1 MSCMRRCTP
10 PDAGQGIGGE
20 AEGDAMS
27 CMRRCTPPVHA
38 GRGPFA
44 GVVAM
49 VLAYALL
56 LHSVGAPGADLAEA
70 WSGLLEGDFLPEV
83 PEREAAT
90 LRSAWG
96 AMLAGYPERAIE
108 GGARTLEEAERIPAA
123 YRRHHRFYDR
133 GREDWMGRLAPYR
146 LHIEDA
152 ARRFDVPAVVL
163 GAVILQ
169 ESGGDAGARA
179 TGTSAKGLM
188 QTIDATF
195 ALAKQTLAKRNLH
208 IADPLLAR
216 DSILAGA
223 WYLSYC
229 YDLAVRDERV
239 QGRREHP
246 QTWRSAL
253 EYYYAGPGWG
263 RDPRPIIHVYRNG
276 ERTRIHKAKYS
287 DGVLAYVRG
296 LGGPG

>member
-1 MSCMRRCTP
+1 MNLMRLRP
-10 PDAGQGIGGE
+10 SRVPE
-20 AEGDAMS
+20 S
-27 CMRRCTPPVHA
+27 
-38 GRGPFA
+38 RGSLPAF
-44 GVVAM
+44 VAM
-49 VLAYALL
+49 ALACMLM
-56 LHSVGAPGADLAEA
+56 LHPAGAPAARLADL
-70 WSGLLEGDFLPEV
+70 WSDLLTSYFLPEA

-96 AMLAGYPERAIE
+96 DMLAGYPARAIE
-108 GGARTLEEAERIPAA
+108 RGARTLEEAERIPAA
-123 YRRHHRFYDR
+123 YRRHHRFFDR
-133 GREDWMGRLAPYR
+133 GREDWTGRIEPWR
-146 LHIEDA
+146 SHIEDA

-169 ESGGDAGARA
+169 ESGGDEKAKAK
-179 TGTSAKGLM
+179 GTSAKGLM

-195 ALAKQTLAKRNLH
+195 ALAKKTLAKKGLP
-208 IADPLLAR
+208 IANPLVAR

-229 YDLAVRDERV
+229 YDLAARDHGSS
-239 QGRREHP
+239 GRREDP
-246 QTWRSAL
+246 EAWRRAL

-276 ERTRIHKAKYS
+276 QRTRIHKAKYS

-296 LGGPG
+296 LGAPGQTAGG

>member
-1 MSCMRRCTP
+1 MNSMTGRP
-10 PDAGQGIGGE
+10 A
-20 AEGDAMS
+20 
-27 CMRRCTPPVHA
+27 PVHE
-38 GRGPFA
+38 GRGLLPA
-44 GVVAM
+44 CVVMA
-49 VLAYALL
+49 LACALM
-56 LHSVGAPGADLAEA
+56 LHPASVPAARLADLWADV
-70 WSGLLEGDFLPEV
+70 LQDYYLPEA

-96 AMLAGYPERAIE
+96 DMLAGYPERAIE
-108 GGARTLEEAERIPAA
+108 RGARTLEEAERIPAA
-123 YRRHHRFYDR
+123 YRRHHRFFDR
-133 GREDWMGRLAPYR
+133 GREDWTGRLEPYR
-146 LHIEDA
+146 SHIEDA

-169 ESGGDAGARA
+169 ESGGNARA
-179 TGTSAKGLM
+179 KAKGTSAKGLM

-195 ALAKQTLAKRNLH
+195 ALAKKTLANKDLRISN
-208 IADPLLAR
+208 PLVAR

-229 YDLAVRDERV
+229 YDLAVRDHGSE
-239 QGRREHP
+239 GRREDP
-246 QTWRSAL
+246 VSWRRAL

-276 ERTRIHKAKYS
+276 QRTRIHKAKYS

-296 LGGPG
+296 LGAPGQTAGG

>member
-1 MSCMRRCTP
+1 MNRMRRRP
-10 PDAGQGIGGE
+10 
-20 AEGDAMS
+20 S
-27 CMRRCTPPVHA
+27 PVHR
-38 GRGPFA
+38 GRGPLPAF
-44 GVVAM
+44 VAM
-49 VLAYALL
+49 AFACALM
-56 LHSVGAPGADLAEA
+56 LHPAGAPAAGLADA
-70 WSGLLEGDFLPEV
+70 WSGLLENYYLPEA

-96 AMLAGYPERAIE
+96 DMLAGYPERAIE
-108 GGARTLEEAERIPAA
+108 RGARTLEEAERIPAA
-123 YRRHHRFYDR
+123 YRRHHRFFDR
-133 GREDWMGRLAPYR
+133 GREDWTSRLEPWR
-146 LHIEDA
+146 SHIEDA
-152 ARRFDVPAVVL
+152 ARRFDVPAVVI

-169 ESGGDAGARA
+169 ESGGDAEAKA
-179 TGTSAKGLM
+179 KGTSAKGLM

-195 ALAKQTLAKRNLH
+195 ALAKKTLAKRGVR
-208 IADPLLAR
+208 IANPLVAR

-229 YDLAVRDERV
+229 YDLAIRDHRAK
-239 QGRREHP
+239 GKRNDPDAWRR
-246 QTWRSAL
+246 AL

-296 LGGPG
+296 LSGPG

>member
-1 MSCMRRCTP
+1 MNPMRHRPAPAHEGRGLLPACVVMALACVLMLHPGGASAARLADLWSDLLTNYAL
-10 PDAGQGIGGE
+10 PDA
-20 AEGDAMS
+20 
-27 CMRRCTPPVHA
+27 
-38 GRGPFA
+38 
-44 GVVAM
+44 
-49 VLAYALL
+49 
-56 LHSVGAPGADLAEA
+56 
-70 WSGLLEGDFLPEV
+70 

-96 AMLAGYPERAIE
+96 DMLAGYPARAIE
-108 GGARTLEEAERIPAA
+108 RGARTLEEAERIPAA
-123 YRRHHRFYDR
+123 YRRHHRFFDR
-133 GREDWMGRLAPYR
+133 GREDWIGRLEPHR
-146 LHIEDA
+146 SLIEDA

-169 ESGGDAGARA
+169 ESGGDAKARA
-179 TGTSAKGLM
+179 KGTSAKGLM

-195 ALAKQTLAKRNLH
+195 ALAKKTLAKKDLRIGN
-208 IADPLLAR
+208 PLVAR

-229 YDLAVRDERV
+229 YDLAVRDHGPK
-239 QGRREHP
+239 GRRDDPEA
-246 QTWRSAL
+246 WRRAL

-276 ERTRIHKAKYS
+276 QRTRIHKAKYS

-296 LGGPG
+296 FSAPG

>member
-1 MSCMRRCTP
+1 MTLMS
-10 PDAGQGIGGE
+10 
-20 AEGDAMS
+20 GDPTRPSPA
-27 CMRRCTPPVHA
+27 PVHE
-38 GRGPFA
+38 GRGLLSA
-44 GVVAM
+44 SVAM
-49 VLAYALL
+49 ALACVLM
-56 LHSVGAPGADLAEA
+56 LHPAGTSAARLADL
-70 WSGLLEGDFLPEV
+70 WSDLLTDYYLPEA

-96 AMLAGYPERAIE
+96 DMLAGYPARAIE
-108 GGARTLEEAERIPAA
+108 RGARTLEEAERIPAA
-123 YRRHHRFYDR
+123 YRRHHRFFDR
-133 GREDWMGRLAPYR
+133 GREDWTSRLEPWR
-146 LHIEDA
+146 SHIEDA

-179 TGTSAKGLM
+179 KGTSAKGLM

-195 ALAKQTLAKRNLH
+195 ALAKKTLAKKDIR
-208 IADPLLAR
+208 IANPLVAR

-229 YDLAVRDERV
+229 YDLSVRDHGASG
-239 QGRREHP
+239 GREDP
-246 QTWRSAL
+246 ESWRRAL

-276 ERTRIHKAKYS
+276 QRTRIHKAKYS

-296 LGGPG
+296 LDAPVEAVGG

>member
-1 MSCMRRCTP
+1 MRLMACCPALAR
-10 PDAGQGIGGE
+10 GGRSLLP
-20 AEGDAMS
+20 ACVGMA
-27 CMRRCTPPVHA
+27 
-38 GRGPFA
+38 
-44 GVVAM
+44 
-49 VLAYALL
+49 LACLLALYP
-56 LHSVGAPGADLAEA
+56 APAPAARLADL
-70 WSGLLEGDFLPEV
+70 WSDLLTNYSLPEA

-96 AMLAGYPERAIE
+96 DMLAGYPKRAIE
-108 GGARTLEEAERIPAA
+108 RGAKTLEEAERIPAA
-123 YRRHHRFYDR
+123 YRRHHRFFDR
-133 GREDWMGRLAPYR
+133 GREDWTGRLEPYR
-146 LHIEDA
+146 SHIEDA

-169 ESGGDAGARA
+169 ESGGDAKAKA
-179 TGTSAKGLM
+179 KGTSAKGLM

-195 ALAKQTLAKRNLH
+195 ALAKTTLAKKDLN
-208 IADPLLAR
+208 IGDPLSAR

-229 YDLAVRDERV
+229 YGLAARDHGASGKREDPEAW
-239 QGRREHP
+239 RR
-246 QTWRSAL
+246 AL

-276 ERTRIHKAKYS
+276 QRTRIHKAKYS

-296 LGGPG
+296 LGAPGQTAGG

>member
-1 MSCMRRCTP
+1 MNLKRRCPVRTH
-10 PDAGQGIGGE
+10 E
-20 AEGDAMS
+20 
-27 CMRRCTPPVHA
+27 RRDLLSACV
-38 GRGPFA
+38 G
-44 GVVAM
+44 M
-49 VLAYALL
+49 VLACLLAL
-56 LHSVGAPGADLAEA
+56 HPAPAPAAGLADA
-70 WSGLLEGDFLPEV
+70 WSGLLENYYLPEA

-96 AMLAGYPERAIE
+96 DMLAGYPARAIE
-108 GGARTLEEAERIPAA
+108 RGARTLEEAERIPAA
-123 YRRHHRFYDR
+123 YRRHHRFFDR
-133 GREDWMGRLAPYR
+133 GREDWTGRLEPYR
-146 LHIEDA
+146 SHIEDA

-169 ESGGDAGARA
+169 ESGGDAKAKA
-179 TGTSAKGLM
+179 KGTSAKGLM

-195 ALAKQTLAKRNLH
+195 ALAKKTLAKKDLR
-208 IADPLLAR
+208 IANPLVAR

-229 YDLAVRDERV
+229 YDLAVRDHGAK
-239 QGRREHP
+239 GRRQDPES
-246 QTWRSAL
+246 WRRAL

-287 DGVLAYVRG
+287 DGVFAYVSG
-296 LGGPG
+296 LSAPG

>member
-1 MSCMRRCTP
+1 MNAVRRRP
-10 PDAGQGIGGE
+10 
-20 AEGDAMS
+20 S
-27 CMRRCTPPVHA
+27 PVHE
-38 GRGPFA
+38 GRGPLP
-44 GVVAM
+44 VCVAM
-49 VLAYALL
+49 VFACLLMLHPAGVPAAGLAA
-56 LHSVGAPGADLAEA
+56 A
-70 WSGLLEGDFLPEV
+70 WAGLLENYYLPEA

-96 AMLAGYPERAIE
+96 DMLAGYPARAIE
-108 GGARTLEEAERIPAA
+108 RGARTLEEAERIPAA
-123 YRRHHRFYDR
+123 YRRHHRFFDR
-133 GREDWMGRLAPYR
+133 GREDWTGRLEPWRA
-146 LHIEDA
+146 HIEDA

-169 ESGGDAGARA
+169 ESGGDAKAKA
-179 TGTSAKGLM
+179 KGTSAKGLM

-195 ALAKQTLAKRNLH
+195 ALAKKTLAKRDVR
-208 IADPLLAR
+208 IADPLVAR

-229 YDLAVRDERV
+229 YDLAVRDHGAG
-239 QGRREHP
+239 GRRADPES
-246 QTWRSAL
+246 WRRAL

-276 ERTRIHKAKYS
+276 QRTRIHKAKYS

-296 LGGPG
+296 LGAPG